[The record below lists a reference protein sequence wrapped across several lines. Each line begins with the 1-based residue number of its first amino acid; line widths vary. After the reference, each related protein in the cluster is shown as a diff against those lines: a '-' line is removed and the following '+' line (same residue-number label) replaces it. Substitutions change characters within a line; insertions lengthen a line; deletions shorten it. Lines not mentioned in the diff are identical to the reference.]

1 MFKFLIIIWPHFET
15 MVLRWR
21 EYQGDRGDWVM
32 LPISYLTLNWKCW
45 CTLSILLFSRV
56 SVRGISVW
64 TYCQLLNLCLCYRT
78 LPPAGAPGASRR
90 SSRGSGRAKEISR
103 LSRLSDQLIKIPSM
117 LPWVL
122 AEIFICHSLNDTVTF
137 PEKFSFSWRG
147 AEAICG
153 PIKFVVHEILIARQ
167 MISKNFAYLSQ

>member
-1 MFKFLIIIWPHFET
+1 MGNHLFKFLIIIWPHFET
-15 MVLRWR
+15 MVLR

-32 LPISYLTLNWKCW
+32 LPISYLTFNWKCW

-64 TYCQLLNLCLCYRT
+64 TYCQSLNLCLCYRT

-103 LSRLSDQLIKIPSM
+103 LSRLSDQLIEIPSM
-117 LPWVL
+117 LSWVWAKKFFLNPWWPVDFWYNSTPFWSL
-122 AEIFICHSLNDTVTF
+122 ILVCRSNNKKIRIFGLSLV
-137 PEKFSFSWRG
+137 G
-147 AEAICG
+147 
-153 PIKFVVHEILIARQ
+153 Q
-167 MISKNFAYLSQ
+167 